1 MIVDIILLYLNW
13 MWNTVVSVFDMSA
26 TVTYFN
32 TLTDSLPTVMGY
44 LMNFDFVL
52 PVQLIVGSLVY
63 IVGVYFLYLVYWFVM
78 LMMLIWRTIKIL

>member
-1 MIVDIILLYLNW
+1 MIADIILLYLNW
-13 MWNTVVSVFDMSA
+13 MWNTVVSVFDMSS

-52 PVQLIVGSLVY
+52 PVQLIVASLVY